1 MKNNLFKLSQPN
13 RSVKSSV
20 TTLEEQLQT
29 AISYIEAG
37 DYETGLKKTK
47 ALLNKGDDELSY
59 EIAQLYMD
67 WGLAEEAYSL
77 LKKLMIHH
85 PGHSG
90 MLLTLAE
97 AAIDLD
103 LEDEAIESLGAIHL
117 LDENYLSAQ
126 VLLADL
132 YFSQGLEEVAEQRL
146 LEARKQAPNE
156 PILAFALAEFY
167 ASTGQVSEAI
177 DLYKSVLHVEDLEHE
192 NIPLKLAEM
201 LSLRGLFEEAMIYY
215 HKGLEK
221 GESLNGRFG
230 YAVTAIQA
238 GKPQTAIQQLE
249 KLKEMDPTFSSLYPI
264 LADAYEEEG
273 ALKEAIAS
281 LKEGIRVDEHNERL
295 YLKLA
300 KVEAKA
306 GQTEQAITTLTH
318 LLALDN
324 EHLEGTKLLV
334 ELYREE
340 GHHSEII
347 SLYEGNDLTFDP
359 ELSWYYAFALKEED
373 ELEKAFKAYQGIYPH
388 FNEDPDFLKE
398 YGELAWELGER
409 EEAVQALE
417 KALSLGPDFEL
428 ENFLERLRNDM

>member
-1 MKNNLFKLSQPN
+1 MS
-13 RSVKSSV
+13 
-20 TTLEEQLQT
+20 TLEDQLEA
-29 AISYIEAG
+29 AISYIESG
-37 DYETGLKKTK
+37 DYETGIEKTK
-47 ALLNKGDDELSY
+47 ALLKLGDDELSY

-77 LKKLMIHH
+77 LKNLIQHH

-90 MLLTLAE
+90 MRLTLAE
-97 AAIDLD
+97 ASIDLD
-103 LEDEAIESLGAIHL
+103 LEDEAIEALQAIHL

-156 PILAFALAEFY
+156 PILTFALAEFY
-167 ASTGQVSEAI
+167 ASVGQVSEAI
-177 DLYKSVLHVEDLEHE
+177 DLYKDVLHVKVLEHE

-230 YAVTAIQA
+230 YAVTAMQA

-249 KLKEMDPTFSSLYPI
+249 KLKEMDPAFSSLYPV

-273 ALKEAIAS
+273 ALEEAIAT
-281 LKEGIRVDEHNERL
+281 LKEGISVDEHNERL

-300 KVEAKA
+300 KVQVKA
-306 GQTEQAITTLTH
+306 GQTEPAITTLND

-324 EHLEGTKLLV
+324 EHLEGMKLLV
-334 ELYREE
+334 ELYRET
-340 GHHSEII
+340 GDSTEII
-347 SLYEGNDLTFDP
+347 SLYEENELSYDP
-359 ELSWYYAFALKEED
+359 ELTWYYAFALKEEED
-373 ELEKAFKAYQGIYPH
+373 VEKAFKTYQDIYFH
-388 FNEDPDFLKE
+388 FSEDPDFLKE
-398 YGELAWELGER
+398 YGELAWELGKKED
-409 EEAVQALE
+409 AIQALE
-417 KALSLGPDFEL
+417 KALRLGPDFEL
-428 ENFLERLRNDM
+428 ENFLERLKSDL